1 MCSITLLFLL
11 LPIAIFV
18 WKKLDKLAKK
28 YDDVDGEGTSWKKTV
43 DDGTNKYVKWFNYRE
58 NLLKKSHPLTQ
69 DIINNPQVAEREF
82 NYWLECL
89 CHPDP
94 NVAVWFLLNVCEKI
108 EYQNPRV
115 VMAMRDAVCS
125 STRNDYDIM
134 KDRLYRL
141 LHGGT

>member
-1 MCSITLLFLL
+1 MCSIALLFLI
-11 LPIAIFV
+11 LPFAILV
-18 WKKLDKLAKK
+18 WKKLSKWAENNNENND
-28 YDDVDGEGTSWKKTV
+28 EMV
-43 DDGTNKYVKWFNYRE
+43 DDGTNKYAKWFEYRE

-141 LHGGT
+141 LHGGA

>member
-1 MCSITLLFLL
+1 MCYIALLLFI
-11 LPIAIFV
+11 LPFVIFV
-18 WKKLDKLAKK
+18 WKKLPDLIEKADNDIDSSKK
-28 YDDVDGEGTSWKKTV
+28 V
-43 DDGTNKYVKWFNYRE
+43 DDCTNKYAKWFEYRE

-82 NYWLECL
+82 NYWIECL
-89 CHPDP
+89 CNPDP

-125 STRNDYDIM
+125 STRNDYDIV
-134 KDRLYRL
+134 KDKLYRL
-141 LHGGT
+141 LHGGV

>member
-1 MCSITLLFLL
+1 MCSIALLFLI
-11 LPIAIFV
+11 LPFAILV
-18 WKKLDKLAKK
+18 WKKLSKWTENNNENND
-28 YDDVDGEGTSWKKTV
+28 EMV
-43 DDGTNKYVKWFNYRE
+43 DDGTNKYAKWFEYRE

-94 NVAVWFLLNVCEKI
+94 NVSVWFLLNVCEKI

-115 VMAMRDAVCS
+115 VMAMRDAVDS

-141 LHGGT
+141 LHGGA

>member
-11 LPIAIFV
+11 LPIAILV
-18 WKKLDKLAKK
+18 WKKLSKWVGNIDSSTQN
-28 YDDVDGEGTSWKKTV
+28 VDAGS
-43 DDGTNKYVKWFNYRE
+43 NKYAKWFEYRE

-94 NVAVWFLLNVCEKI
+94 NVSVWFLLNVCEKI

-115 VMAMRDAVCS
+115 VMAMRDAVDS
-125 STRNDYDIM
+125 STRNDYDVM

>member
-1 MCSITLLFLL
+1 MCSIALLFLL
-11 LPIAIFV
+11 LPLAIIV
-18 WKKLDKLAKK
+18 WKKLSKCTENNDEK
-28 YDDVDGEGTSWKKTV
+28 V
-43 DDGTNKYVKWFNYRE
+43 DDGTNKYAKWFEYRE

-69 DIINNPQVAEREF
+69 DIINNPQVAEKEF

-115 VMAMRDAVCS
+115 VSAMRDAVDS

-141 LHGGT
+141 LHGGV

>member
-1 MCSITLLFLL
+1 MCSIALLFLI
-11 LPIAIFV
+11 LPFAILV
-18 WKKLDKLAKK
+18 WKKLSKWTENNNENND
-28 YDDVDGEGTSWKKTV
+28 EMV
-43 DDGTNKYVKWFNYRE
+43 DDGTNKYAKWFEYRE

-115 VMAMRDAVCS
+115 VMAMRDAVDS

-141 LHGGT
+141 LHGGA

>member
-1 MCSITLLFLL
+1 MCPITLFFLFLPL
-11 LPIAIFV
+11 AILV
-18 WKKLDKLAKK
+18 WKKLSKWAGNLESN
-28 YDDVDGEGTSWKKTV
+28 DGGGCSQ
-43 DDGTNKYVKWFNYRE
+43 DDGTNKYAKWFEYRE

-141 LHGGT
+141 LHGGA

>member
-1 MCSITLLFLL
+1 MCPITLFFLFLPL
-11 LPIAIFV
+11 AILA
-18 WKKLDKLAKK
+18 WKKLSKWAGNLESN
-28 YDDVDGEGTSWKKTV
+28 DGGSQ
-43 DDGTNKYVKWFNYRE
+43 DDGTNKYAKWFEYRE

-141 LHGGT
+141 LHGGA

>member
-1 MCSITLLFLL
+1 MCSIALLFLI
-11 LPIAIFV
+11 LPFVIIV
-18 WKKLDKLAKK
+18 WKKLSKWAENNNENND
-28 YDDVDGEGTSWKKTV
+28 EMV
-43 DDGTNKYVKWFNYRE
+43 DDGTNKYAKWFEYRE

-115 VMAMRDAVCS
+115 VMAMRDAVDS

-141 LHGGT
+141 LHGGV

>member
-1 MCSITLLFLL
+1 MCSIALLFLI
-11 LPIAIFV
+11 LPFVIIV
-18 WKKLDKLAKK
+18 WKKLSKWAENNNENND
-28 YDDVDGEGTSWKKTV
+28 EMV
-43 DDGTNKYVKWFNYRE
+43 DDGTNKYAKWFEYRE

-94 NVAVWFLLNVCEKI
+94 NVSVWFLLNVCEKI

-115 VMAMRDAVCS
+115 VMAMRDAVDS

-141 LHGGT
+141 LHGGA

>member
-11 LPIAIFV
+11 LPIAILV
-18 WKKLDKLAKK
+18 WKKLSKWVGNIDCSTQK
-28 YDDVDGEGTSWKKTV
+28 V
-43 DDGTNKYVKWFNYRE
+43 DDDSNKYAKWFEYRE

-89 CHPDP
+89 CNPDP
-94 NVAVWFLLNVCEKI
+94 NVSVWFLLNVCEKI

-115 VMAMRDAVCS
+115 VMAMRDAVDS

-141 LHGGT
+141 LHGGV

>member
-1 MCSITLLFLL
+1 MCSIALLFLV
-11 LPIAIFV
+11 LPLAILV
-18 WKKLDKLAKK
+18 WKKLSKWSGNINC
-28 YDDVDGEGTSWKKTV
+28 DDSTTIE
-43 DDGTNKYVKWFNYRE
+43 DDGTNKYAKWFEYRE

-69 DIINNPQVAEREF
+69 DIINNPQVAEKEF

-115 VMAMRDAVCS
+115 VMAMRDAVDS

-141 LHGGT
+141 LHGGA

>member
-1 MCSITLLFLL
+1 MCSITLLFLA
-11 LPIAIFV
+11 LPVAILV
-18 WKKLDKLAKK
+18 WKKLSKWVGNIDCDCSTQK
-28 YDDVDGEGTSWKKTV
+28 VDE
-43 DDGTNKYVKWFNYRE
+43 GTNKYAKWFEYRE

-94 NVAVWFLLNVCEKI
+94 NVSVWFLLNVCEKI

-115 VMAMRDAVCS
+115 VMAMRDAVDS
-125 STRNDYDIM
+125 STRNDYDVM

>member
-1 MCSITLLFLL
+1 MCSIALLFLV
-11 LPIAIFV
+11 LPLAILV
-18 WKKLDKLAKK
+18 WKKLSKWSGNINC
-28 YDDVDGEGTSWKKTV
+28 DDSTTNE
-43 DDGTNKYVKWFNYRE
+43 DDGTNKYAKWFEYRE

-69 DIINNPQVAEREF
+69 DIINNPQVAEKEF

-115 VMAMRDAVCS
+115 VMAMRDAVDS

-141 LHGGT
+141 LHGGV

>member
-43 DDGTNKYVKWFNYRE
+43 DDGTNKYAKWFNYRE

>member
-1 MCSITLLFLL
+1 MCSIILLFLS
-11 LPIAIFV
+11 LPIVLLV
-18 WKKLDKLAKK
+18 WKKYSQWAGNNNCGCSSQK
-28 YDDVDGEGTSWKKTV
+28 VDE
-43 DDGTNKYVKWFNYRE
+43 GTNKYAKWFEYRE

-69 DIINNPQVAEREF
+69 EIINNPQVAEREF

-89 CHPDP
+89 CHTDP
-94 NVAVWFLLNVCEKI
+94 NVSVWFLLNVCEKI

-115 VMAMRDAVCS
+115 VMAMRDAVDS
-125 STRNDYDIM
+125 STRNDYDVM

>member
-1 MCSITLLFLL
+1 MCSIALLFLI
-11 LPIAIFV
+11 LPFAILV
-18 WKKLDKLAKK
+18 WKKLSNWAENNNENNDEK
-28 YDDVDGEGTSWKKTV
+28 V
-43 DDGTNKYVKWFNYRE
+43 DDGTNKYAKWFEYRE

-115 VMAMRDAVCS
+115 VMAMRDAVDS

-141 LHGGT
+141 LHGGA

>member
-1 MCSITLLFLL
+1 MCSIALLFLI
-11 LPIAIFV
+11 LPFVIIV
-18 WKKLDKLAKK
+18 WKKLSKWAENNNENND
-28 YDDVDGEGTSWKKTV
+28 EMV
-43 DDGTNKYVKWFNYRE
+43 DDGTNKYAKWFEYRE

-115 VMAMRDAVCS
+115 VMAMRDAVDS

-141 LHGGT
+141 LHGGA